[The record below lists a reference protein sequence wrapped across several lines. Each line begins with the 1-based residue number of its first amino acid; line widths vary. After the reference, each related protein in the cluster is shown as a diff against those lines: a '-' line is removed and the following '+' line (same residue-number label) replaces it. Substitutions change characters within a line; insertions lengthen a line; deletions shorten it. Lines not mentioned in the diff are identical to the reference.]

1 MVGGESRE
9 SECLRIFDEGL
20 FTNPVGTRRCTY
32 TGRTGKKDNILF
44 FEKEKESEK
53 AVVEPQ
59 KEKATGKPKYKPVEP
74 VTLET
79 VPEDAVFIRSTDVCK
94 LLNISNS
101 TLRNMRAE
109 HAIPFY
115 KLGGIF
121 LYSKEEIMNYLASNY
136 SRRI

>member
-1 MVGGESRE
+1 MKTETNSM
-9 SECLRIFDEGL
+9 RIVK
-20 FTNPVGTRRCTY
+20 P
-32 TGRTGKKDNILF
+32 
-44 FEKEKESEK
+44 EKESEK

-101 TLRNMRAE
+101 TLRNMRSTQSHSTNWVGYFSTA
-109 HAIPFY
+109 
-115 KLGGIF
+115 KKK
-121 LYSKEEIMNYLASNY
+121 S
-136 SRRI
+136 

>member
-1 MVGGESRE
+1 MKTETNSM
-9 SECLRIFDEGL
+9 RIVK
-20 FTNPVGTRRCTY
+20 P
-32 TGRTGKKDNILF
+32 
-44 FEKEKESEK
+44 EKESEK
-53 AVVEPQ
+53 A
-59 KEKATGKPKYKPVEP
+59 AGKPKYKPVEP
-74 VTLET
+74 VILDT

-101 TLRNMRAE
+101 TLRNMRTE

-136 SRRI
+136 SRRISNHQSFAVR

>member
-1 MVGGESRE
+1 MKTETNSM
-9 SECLRIFDEGL
+9 RIVK
-20 FTNPVGTRRCTY
+20 P
-32 TGRTGKKDNILF
+32 
-44 FEKEKESEK
+44 EKESEK
-53 AVVEPQ
+53 AVVESQ

-109 HAIPFY
+109 HANPI
-115 KLGGIF
+115 LQTGWDIS
-121 LYSKEEIMNYLASNY
+121 LQQ
-136 SRRI
+136 RRNHELPRIQLQ

>member
-1 MVGGESRE
+1 MKTETNSM
-9 SECLRIFDEGL
+9 RIVK
-20 FTNPVGTRRCTY
+20 P
-32 TGRTGKKDNILF
+32 
-44 FEKEKESEK
+44 EKESEK
-53 AVVEPQ
+53 AVVEPT
-59 KEKATGKPKYKPVEP
+59 KRRKPPENRSTNPWTP

>member
-1 MVGGESRE
+1 MKTETNSM
-9 SECLRIFDEGL
+9 RIVK
-20 FTNPVGTRRCTY
+20 P
-32 TGRTGKKDNILF
+32 
-44 FEKEKESEK
+44 EKESEK

-101 TLRNMRAE
+101 TLRNMRASTQS
-109 HAIPFY
+109 HSTNWVGYFSTA
-115 KLGGIF
+115 KKK
-121 LYSKEEIMNYLASNY
+121 S
-136 SRRI
+136 

>member
-1 MVGGESRE
+1 MKTETNSM
-9 SECLRIFDEGL
+9 RIVK
-20 FTNPVGTRRCTY
+20 P
-32 TGRTGKKDNILF
+32 
-44 FEKEKESEK
+44 EKESEK

-101 TLRNMRAE
+101 TLRNSGARNP
-109 HAIPFY
+109 I
-115 KLGGIF
+115 LQTGWDIS
-121 LYSKEEIMNYLASNY
+121 LQQ
-136 SRRI
+136 RRNHELPRIQLQ